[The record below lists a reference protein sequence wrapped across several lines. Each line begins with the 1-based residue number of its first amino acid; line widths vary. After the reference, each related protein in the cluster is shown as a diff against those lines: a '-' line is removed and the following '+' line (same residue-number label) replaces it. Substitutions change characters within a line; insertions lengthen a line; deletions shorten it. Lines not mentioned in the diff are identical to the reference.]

1 MEISLVSTPM
11 LEQLFK
17 GIYFIMHGLKK
28 KKSLRPSNNSHG
40 FKKIKREYY

>member
-17 GIYFIMHGLKK
+17 GIYFIMHSLE